1 MSASL
6 ASRPAQGFTYRLRPR
21 VFPSSLSRHN
31 PDELPA
37 RTIDARNALTGDQNR
52 FFRRFWAMQQAI
64 RDLFGRY
71 EKETSAALG
80 GAPDMAA
87 ISDLYEDAF
96 IGAAPAG
103 VIAGNKDEDFRKAI
117 ATGFARNREIGAR
130 QMEVA
135 GLQADEIDAMH
146 ALVRVDWR
154 ATYDRDGRQMTI
166 DFTNV
171 YLTRL
176 ANGKCRVFG
185 WITGDE
191 EAELRKQGIV

>member
-1 MSASL
+1 
-6 ASRPAQGFTYRLRPR
+6 
-21 VFPSSLSRHN
+21 
-31 PDELPA
+31 
-37 RTIDARNALTGDQNR
+37 
-52 FFRRFWAMQQAI
+52 
-64 RDLFGRY
+64 
-71 EKETSAALG
+71 
-80 GAPDMAA
+80 MAA

-191 EAELRKQGIV
+191 EAELRKQGII